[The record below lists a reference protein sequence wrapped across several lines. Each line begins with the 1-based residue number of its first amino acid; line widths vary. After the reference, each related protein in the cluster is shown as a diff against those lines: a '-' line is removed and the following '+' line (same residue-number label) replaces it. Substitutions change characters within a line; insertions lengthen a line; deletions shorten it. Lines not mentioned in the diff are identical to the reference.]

1 MSLIKS
7 ITTIASS
14 SALSQII
21 GAASIWAI
29 SHFFGIAQV
38 GEYALTYSL
47 VLIGA
52 QLCTFASQLLLPK
65 QDENELSQNVVF
77 CILQSMII
85 ALLFSVIVSAIYGK
99 NIVILYSLTLSH
111 ALVLVSENLLLRDEK
126 INFLVLQRLSI
137 SLWVFISVF
146 IANKIQ
152 VFYELWAIGLSVII
166 ILWLYSS
173 VIKIPVSITMF
184 SIKKNMQFFM
194 KHKAHLGGV
203 GSAEVLAMANSNLPM
218 ILIGYWF
225 APVTAGYF
233 AVVSRFCLSPVFIVG
248 NAVRN
253 SVFSKWSIDFRHNRF
268 NYDEFAK
275 VRKLLLVLGIVATIG
290 VFIFYPIV
298 IQFAFSQ
305 EWIDS
310 IPTSRYMLPYLFPA
324 LAICPLTV
332 LELVYGSPKYFLRI
346 QIEQLFVIFIAFIVL
361 PLVIKNYDYSVLIY
375 AILSFIRYGFI
386 YIKVNNRAVWLK
398 KEAGSN
404 CDN

>member
-29 SHFFGIAQV
+29 SHFFGMAQV

-77 CILQSMII
+77 CILQSVII

-225 APVTAGYF
+225 TPVTAGYF

-298 IQFAFSQ
+298 VQFAFSQ

-310 IPTSRYMLPYLFPA
+310 IPT
-324 LAICPLTV
+324 
-332 LELVYGSPKYFLRI
+332 
-346 QIEQLFVIFIAFIVL
+346 
-361 PLVIKNYDYSVLIY
+361 
-375 AILSFIRYGFI
+375 
-386 YIKVNNRAVWLK
+386 
-398 KEAGSN
+398 
-404 CDN
+404 

>member
-29 SHFFGIAQV
+29 SHFFGMAQV

-268 NYDEFAK
+268 NYGEFAK

-298 IQFAFSQ
+298 IQFVFSQ

-361 PLVIKNYDYSVLIY
+361 PLVIKNYDYSVFIY
-375 AILSFIRYGFI
+375 ALLSFIRYSFI

>member
-29 SHFFGIAQV
+29 SHFFGMAQV

-77 CILQSMII
+77 CILQSVII

-203 GSAEVLAMANSNLPM
+203 GSAEVLAMANSNLP
-218 ILIGYWF
+218 
-225 APVTAGYF
+225 
-233 AVVSRFCLSPVFIVG
+233 
-248 NAVRN
+248 
-253 SVFSKWSIDFRHNRF
+253 
-268 NYDEFAK
+268 
-275 VRKLLLVLGIVATIG
+275 
-290 VFIFYPIV
+290 
-298 IQFAFSQ
+298 
-305 EWIDS
+305 
-310 IPTSRYMLPYLFPA
+310 
-324 LAICPLTV
+324 
-332 LELVYGSPKYFLRI
+332 
-346 QIEQLFVIFIAFIVL
+346 
-361 PLVIKNYDYSVLIY
+361 
-375 AILSFIRYGFI
+375 
-386 YIKVNNRAVWLK
+386 
-398 KEAGSN
+398 
-404 CDN
+404 